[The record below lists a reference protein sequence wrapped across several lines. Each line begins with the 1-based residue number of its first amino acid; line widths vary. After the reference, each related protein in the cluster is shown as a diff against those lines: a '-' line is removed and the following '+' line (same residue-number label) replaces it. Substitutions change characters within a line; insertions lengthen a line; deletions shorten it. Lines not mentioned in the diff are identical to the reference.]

1 MTYLSVVIPIHNEEE
16 NLPLLASRLG
26 ESLTPL
32 NQSIEVILVND
43 GSEDD
48 SLNIIKSLQ
57 KEYPFIHYLS
67 LSRNFGHQNAMCA
80 GLDYAKGELI
90 IVMDGDLQDPPEVL
104 PEMISKAEMGFKV
117 VYAKRRKRKNES
129 FFKKFAASTFYRTM
143 QKITSLDMPLDT
155 GDFRLIHRDV
165 LTSLQSMGE
174 YNKFLR
180 GQISWLGFSQ
190 THITFDRDGRKFG
203 ETSYTI
209 SRQFNLAM
217 TGVTSFSDFPL
228 KMVTYIGFIVSLIA
242 MALLIFA
249 LIANIVFH
257 ATVSGWSSLMIAV
270 SFLGGIQMLSLGII
284 GSYISRINQEVRK
297 RPLYIVEES
306 SIQE

>member
-1 MTYLSVVIPIHNEEE
+1 MYLSVVIPIHNEEE
-16 NLPLLASRLG
+16 NLPVLASRLD
-26 ESLTPL
+26 ESLNTL
-32 NQSIEVILVND
+32 NRSFEIILVND
-43 GSEDD
+43 GSADA
-48 SLNIIKSLQ
+48 SLEIIKNLQ
-57 KEYPFIHYLS
+57 VKYPLINYLS

-80 GLDYAKGELI
+80 GLDYAKGEYVV
-90 IVMDGDLQDPPEVL
+90 VMDGDLQDPPEVL
-104 PEMISKAEMGFKV
+104 PEMIEKAEMGYKV
-117 VYAKRRKRKNES
+117 VYAKRRKRKNEG

-165 LTSLQSMGE
+165 LKSLQSMGE

-190 THITFDRDGRKFG
+190 THITFDREGRKFG
-203 ETSYTI
+203 QTSYTI
-209 SRQFNLAM
+209 SKQFNLAM
-217 TGVTSFSDFPL
+217 TGVTSFSNFPL
-228 KMVTYIGFIVSLIA
+228 KMVTYIGFTVSLIA
-242 MALLIFA
+242 LALLIFA
-249 LIANIVFH
+249 LVANLWFH

-284 GSYISRINQEVRK
+284 GTYINKINQEVRK

-306 SIQE
+306 SIRD

>member
-16 NLPLLASRLG
+16 NLPVLASRLS
-26 ESLTPL
+26 ETLTSLNRTV
-32 NQSIEVILVND
+32 EVILVND
-43 GSEDD
+43 GSQDD

-90 IVMDGDLQDPPEVL
+90 VVMDGDLQDPPEVL
-104 PEMISKAEMGFKV
+104 PEMISKAELGFKV
-117 VYAKRRKRKNES
+117 VYAKRRKRKNEGL
-129 FFKKFAASTFYRTM
+129 FKKFAASAFYRTM
-143 QKITSLDMPLDT
+143 QRITSLDMPLDT

-165 LTSLQSMGE
+165 LKSLQAMGE

-190 THITFDRDGRKFG
+190 THIIFDRDGRKFG
-203 ETSYTI
+203 QTSYTI
-209 SRQFNLAM
+209 SKQFNLAM
-217 TGVTSFSDFPL
+217 TGVTSFSNFPL

-284 GSYISRINQEVRK
+284 GSYISRINEEVRK

-306 SIQE
+306 SIQK